1 MTEQEFSTLYNLSRK
16 SFEKIAFSYTYDR
29 EAARDIVSDCFIYLW
44 EHRSGLT
51 QENIKGYIY
60 LALRS
65 RCISWLRKKSNAV
78 NKETDDS
85 VGYRIETSLASLAEN
100 TPAEHDIF
108 SSELMELFRKSLSRM
123 PELTRDIF
131 TASRHEELTY
141 QEIASRYNITV
152 RKVTS
157 EIQLALKLLRKALK
171 DYCQ

>member
-60 LALRS
+60 LTLRS
-65 RCISWLRKKSNAV
+65 RCISWIRKKQNSFGS
-78 NKETDDS
+78 ETDDNIR
-85 VGYRIETSLASLAEN
+85 YRIETSLASLTES
-100 TPAEHDIF
+100 TPVEHEIF
-108 SSELMELFRKSLSRM
+108 SSELLKLFRTSLSKM
-123 PELTRDIF
+123 PELTRKIF

-141 QEIASRYNITV
+141 QEIASKYNISV

-157 EIQLALKLLRKALK
+157 EIQLALRLLRNALK
-171 DYCQ
+171 DYCR